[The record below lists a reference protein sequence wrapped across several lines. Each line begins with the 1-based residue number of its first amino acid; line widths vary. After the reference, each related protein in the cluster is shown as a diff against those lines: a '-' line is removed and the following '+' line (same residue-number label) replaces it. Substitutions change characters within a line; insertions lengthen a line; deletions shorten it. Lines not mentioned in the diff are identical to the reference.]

1 MTKEQFNIIK
11 ERLAK
16 WREERKL
23 TYENQNA
30 GFLGN
35 VFEEIS
41 EYFRSNNDLE
51 RIDALCDIVVLCFNS
66 FDMDYDYYVD
76 HSSNTE
82 NPRIDGIIDAI
93 SFFSYKRIINGRFP
107 NNSIPLTISRCFQLG
122 NSLGFDFYRCILET
136 LKELESRSGYYD
148 PEIKKFVKNKGA
160 YSITC
165 VEREYPGSKY
175 SIAENKKDFIVFN
188 ERGETE
194 AFLDKWYKAD
204 YSKYYMGD

>member
-1 MTKEQFNIIK
+1 MTKEQFNGIK

-23 TYENQNA
+23 TYENQSA

-35 VFEEIS
+35 LFEEIS
-41 EYFRSNNDLE
+41 EYFRANNDLE

-66 FDMDYDYYVD
+66 FDMDYDYYREYSD
-76 HSSNTE
+76 NTE
-82 NPRIDGIIDAI
+82 NPRIDGVIDAI
-93 SFFSYKRIINGRFP
+93 SFFINKKTIKSRFTNLP
-107 NNSIPLTISRCFQLG
+107 IPSVISRCFKLG
-122 NSLGFDFYRCILET
+122 NSLGFDFYKCMLET

-160 YSITC
+160 YGIAC
-165 VEREYPGSKY
+165 VEKEYPGSKY

-204 YSKYYMGD
+204 YSKYYIGD